1 MICPDCHGNGYW
13 IEQMRVLRQVRQCE
27 TCNSQGEVDY
37 IYEKS
42 CDDSD
47 CLCRK
52 DVSWPDNIENGCSER
67 EGVERCEN

>member
-37 IYEKS
+37 VKESRDAKTNQ
-42 CDDSD
+42 D
-47 CLCRK
+47 
-52 DVSWPDNIENGCSER
+52 
-67 EGVERCEN
+67 